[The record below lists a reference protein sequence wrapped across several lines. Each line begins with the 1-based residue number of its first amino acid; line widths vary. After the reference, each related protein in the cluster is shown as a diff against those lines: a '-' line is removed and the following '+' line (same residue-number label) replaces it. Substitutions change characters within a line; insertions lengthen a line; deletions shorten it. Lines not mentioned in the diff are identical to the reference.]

1 MDKVEKIK
9 REHVGR
15 WIGVKDDELV
25 AVSESHRG
33 LYKRLKEKG
42 ISGVYVFYSPQRKM
56 KRDTVFSSGRARQM
70 KIEENRLVVKAQLWG
85 KGFNI

>member
-25 AVSESHRG
+25 AVSDSYRG

-42 ISGVYVFYSPQRKM
+42 ISGGYVFYSPTEEE
-56 KRDTVFSSGRARQM
+56 KRY
-70 KIEENRLVVKAQLWG
+70 
-85 KGFNI
+85 GFL

>member
-1 MDKVEKIK
+1 MDKVEEIK

-42 ISGVYVFYSPQRKM
+42 ISGVYVFYSQRKK
-56 KRDTVFSSGRARQM
+56 KRDTVFSNDGEIAR
-70 KIEENRLVVKAQLWG
+70 G
-85 KGFNI
+85 YP

>member
-9 REHVGR
+9 GELVDVGR

-42 ISGVYVFYSPQRKM
+42 ISGVYVFYFPTEEE
-56 KRDTVFSSGRARQM
+56 KRYSF
-70 KIEENRLVVKAQLWG
+70 L
-85 KGFNI
+85 